1 MQEVVIF
8 VIAVIVAC
16 AAIYYLSAGI
26 PAPWSWA
33 ARGVAIVIILFWLGR
48 LLRLW

>member
-1 MQEVVIF
+1 MPVVIF

-16 AAIYYLSAGI
+16 AAIYWLSEGL
-26 PAPWSWA
+26 PTPWNWA
-33 ARGVAIVIILFWLGR
+33 ARGVAIVIVLFWLGR